1 MIPIMSEHRRGI
13 LRDAALLAALWLIP
27 MLVGVGGHMFSMSM
41 EADHMPYLHV
51 WVHSASIWLF
61 WIPVTPLVL
70 HLARRFPV
78 EGPHTAPNV
87 ALHVLAATLLFVV
100 QVYVIYV
107 AGKSVGHIG
116 PNMTL
121 ARWYQ
126 VEVTEQYL
134 FTIATYA
141 SIVGI
146 EMALRL
152 YRRQHERD
160 VRTSQLEAQL
170 AQARFHA
177 LQSQLEPHFLFN
189 ALNSA
194 VTLVRSGTTAD
205 REAAVRLLVGF
216 SDLLRTVLNDD
227 SPTTTL
233 ARELEFAERYL
244 DIERIRFPDRLR
256 VTIDADPA
264 LMGVVVPRLFLQP
277 LVENAIRHGIARDPK
292 AGVVRI
298 SVGRQGNSIRVEVE
312 DDGPGLPAGWNLA
325 ARAGVGLRNVLRRL
339 ELFDAGAGM
348 SLDPSPRGGT
358 LAAVWTPLSTAGSGS
373 A

>member
-1 MIPIMSEHRRGI
+1 MIPIMSEHRRGT
-13 LRDAALLAALWLIP
+13 LQNMVLLSALWVIP
-27 MLVGVGGHMFSMSM
+27 MMIGVGGHLFSMSM
-41 EADHMPYLHV
+41 ETDHMPFLHV

-70 HLARRFPV
+70 DLARRFPV
-78 EGPHTAPNV
+78 DGARTVPHV
-87 ALHVLAATLLFVV
+87 LLHVLAATLLFLV
-100 QVYVIYV
+100 QVYVIFV
-107 AGKSVGHIG
+107 AGRSVGHIG
-116 PNMTL
+116 PGMTL
-121 ARWYQ
+121 GRWYQ
-126 VEVTEQYL
+126 NEVTDQYL
-134 FTIATYA
+134 FTLATYA
-141 SIVGI
+141 AIVGV

-152 YRRQHERD
+152 YRNQHERD

-194 VTLVRSGTTAD
+194 VTLVRSGTAAD

-216 SDLLRTVLNDD
+216 SDLLRQVLNDE

-233 ARELEFAERYL
+233 GKELDFAERYL

-256 VTIDADPA
+256 VTIDVDPA
-264 LMGVVVPRLFLQP
+264 LRSVTVPRLFLQP
-277 LVENAIRHGIARDPK
+277 LVENAIRHGIARDPRSG
-292 AGVVRI
+292 AVRI
-298 SVGRQGNSIRVEVE
+298 SVGRQGDSIRVEVE
-312 DDGPGLPAGWNLA
+312 DDGPGLPPEWNLA
-325 ARAGVGLRNVLRRL
+325 TRAGVGLRNVLRRL